1 LRQGIKTIDN
11 TMQTPPNAVPTP
23 EMEQP
28 NPNGSDRNL
37 LYIALLALFFAAAV
51 AYWFY
56 RQLEEAERKND
67 VKLQSLTVSLQMQ
80 QAQNLALEEKL
91 HGLQD
96 MSQNIRQKQDTIVR
110 LKAAMDAQE
119 KAQKT
124 LILQKESLKKQIYAL
139 DSILKKRN
147 DEIWILKRQNPANR
161 LKR

>member
-1 LRQGIKTIDN
+1 
-11 TMQTPPNAVPTP
+11 MQTPPNAVPTP
-23 EMEQP
+23 ETEQP

-67 VKLQSLTVSLQMQ
+67 AKLQSLTVSLQLQ
-80 QAQNLALEEKL
+80 QEQNLILEQKL
-91 HGLQD
+91 RGLQD
-96 MSQNIRQKQDTIVR
+96 LSQNVRQKQDTIVR

>member
-1 LRQGIKTIDN
+1 MRQGIKTIDN

-110 LKAAMDAQE
+110 LKATMDAQE